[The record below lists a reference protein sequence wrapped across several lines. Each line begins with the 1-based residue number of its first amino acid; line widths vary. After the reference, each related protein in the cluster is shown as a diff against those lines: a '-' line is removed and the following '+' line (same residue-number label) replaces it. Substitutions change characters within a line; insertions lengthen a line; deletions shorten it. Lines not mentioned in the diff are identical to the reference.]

1 MPAPRLGTPRIL
13 LDPARYQ
20 IAIAFVLIFIF
31 STLPS
36 HGQLDSSARGSSLEE
51 LRTAIEDS
59 QSLTDTDR
67 VAALNAIESASV
79 LSQRTIHLKAQT
91 QSFMDLAQAAPA
103 LLDSV
108 LAELDAGAQNIIVL
122 PESDASATELEQALA
137 QASAD
142 LRLAREILLEI
153 DDEIAHRRDRRSS
166 LPDEIAAAMQ
176 RQVNLQETLL
186 VSGEGLLAA
195 ARTAESQA
203 RADEV
208 DALIQLLQSELA
220 SYDAR
225 QELLPARRDR
235 AARRVAEL
243 VDIEQQWQDIVQA
256 ARKSEAAQAAR
267 EAQKLRI
274 EAAEQSD
281 ALLSF
286 AAINETLA
294 RRRASREGVP
304 QELAETERELLIAK
318 QQFAELQSQYTV
330 VVHRLNTSGLS
341 RATGI
346 VLRRQYESLPNL
358 ATLRKQR
365 NETRERLEQAEMLL
379 VERQELRFG
388 AGDIDYTIE
397 ALRAA
402 TRESSPEVDVTSPE
416 FAEVAR
422 RLAVA
427 RRDLLDQLVVDSTAS
442 FERLLELEEHYS
454 TLLDATQE
462 YREFIG
468 ERILWVRSI
477 NPQLSSTFVDGV
489 DITNLTFAIDAV
501 DSSVDLQSTTAQA
514 ARALK
519 SSPLLTV
526 AIGLAVI
533 SGLGIYLWTGRVHR
547 KLAEQVKSYR
557 TDRLRYTYA
566 ALGVSL
572 LAAIPLPIGWWT
584 TAYLFSQSTGDSAL
598 ISSLAW
604 AMQQT
609 FPLLIWLC
617 VAASLLTK
625 NGPVDSHFRWPT
637 TSVVS
642 MRRHLRWA
650 GPLFLLLSLAAL
662 AINHLR
668 DTSLNASYGRGSFI
682 ASQVVFAALVWIVL
696 HPKRTVLRG
705 YLSGNSGTTTS
716 RLILVACLLGTAL
729 PLFLA
734 AFSWMG
740 YHYTAI
746 ELSSR
751 VTMTVGLISILVVA
765 NAILMRWLFIARRR
779 VAVEDAKRRR
789 EQAIAEANAA
799 PDEEGPTE
807 SSLPPIDEEK
817 LNLPA
822 ISGQTMQL
830 FRASVAVSLALG
842 LLAIWSSVLPAL
854 RAFDQVEIWP
864 EIRIADE
871 RVDPAIEALDVNSML
886 VTGSS
891 LNNTTSPPGT
901 TSTHDPARPLL
912 DPSALGTNGARA
924 DGQPQREAGDN
935 VISLADLGLAL
946 VFGFIAFAAF
956 RNLPGLVEIFVL
968 QRLPLD
974 AASRFALSTVLRYA
988 IGIAGVLAT
997 SAVLGI
1003 SWDKVQWLAAALT
1016 FGLAFGLQEIFA
1028 NFVSGLIIL
1037 AERPV
1042 RIGDTV
1048 TVGGVTGVVTK
1059 IRMRATTVTDWDRK
1073 ELVIPNRQFIT
1084 GEVINWTLSDPTLRV
1099 IVPVG
1104 VAYGSD
1110 IQLVEQTLMQIGE
1123 ENNLVL
1129 KDPKHYVLFR
1139 DFGDSTLDFELRVFI
1154 SNIDN
1159 ILNVPHQLRI
1169 AIDKKFRE
1177 LDIEIAFPQR
1187 DLHLRS
1193 VDPMISLAEQIRS
1206 GKPDDQ
1212 RASD

>member
-1 MPAPRLGTPRIL
+1 MPAQVLWTPRRL
-13 LDPARYQ
+13 LARDRFQ
-20 IAIAFVLIFIF
+20 IAVVFILIFLV
-31 STLPS
+31 STVPS
-36 HGQLDSSARGSSLEE
+36 HAQVDSNASKNSLEE
-51 LRTAIEDS
+51 LRTAIEES

-67 VAALNAIESASV
+67 IAALSSIESASV
-79 LSQRTIHLKAQT
+79 LSQRTVDLKSQT
-91 QSFMDLAQAAPA
+91 QSFLDLAQAAPS
-103 LLDSV
+103 LLSTV
-108 LAELDAGAQNIIVL
+108 LAELDAGTPKTNVL
-122 PESDASATELEQALA
+122 PNSGATLNEIEQALA

-153 DDEIAHRRDRRSS
+153 DEEITHRRDRRSS

-176 RQVNLQETLL
+176 RQVDLQETPL

-208 DALIQLLQSELA
+208 NALVGLLQAELT

-243 VDIEQQWQDIVQA
+243 VEIEQQWQNFVQS
-256 ARKSEAAQAAR
+256 ARKSEAAEAAR
-267 EAQKLRI
+267 EAQMLRI

-281 ALLSF
+281 ALSSF

-304 QELAETERELLIAK
+304 QELAETEQELFIA
-318 QQFAELQSQYTV
+318 QQQLADLQTQYAV

-346 VLRRQYESLPNL
+346 VLRRQYEALPNL

-365 NETRERLEQAEMLL
+365 NETRQRLEQAEMLL
-379 VERQELRFG
+379 VERQELRSG

-402 TRESSPEVDVTSPE
+402 TRESSPEVDVASPE
-416 FAEVAR
+416 FEEVAR

-442 FERLLELEEHYS
+442 FERLLELEEHNS
-454 TLLDATQE
+454 TLLDATQD

-477 NPQLSSTFVDGV
+477 NPQLSSTLVDGV
-489 DITNLTFAIDAV
+489 DITNLTFAIDHT
-501 DSSVDLQSTTAQA
+501 DSSVNLRSAVAQA

-519 SSPLLTV
+519 ASPLITV
-526 AIGLAVI
+526 AIGLSVI
-533 SGLGIYLWTGRVHR
+533 SGLGIYLWARRVHT

-557 TDRLRYTYA
+557 TDRLRFTYA

-572 LAAIPLPIGWWT
+572 LAAVALPIGWWT
-584 TAYLFSQSTGDSAL
+584 TAYLLSQSTGDSAL

-604 AMQQT
+604 AMQQAL
-609 FPLLIWLC
+609 PLLFWLC

-625 NGPVDSHFRWPT
+625 NGPADAHFRWPT
-637 TSVVS
+637 TAVVS

-650 GPLFLLLSLAAL
+650 GPLFLLLAVAAV
-662 AINHLR
+662 AINHMR
-668 DTSLNASYGRGSFI
+668 DNSLIASYGRASFI

-696 HPKRTVLRG
+696 HPKRTVLRS

-716 RLILVACLLGTAL
+716 RLILVACLFGTAL

-734 AFSWMG
+734 ALSWMG

-746 ELSSR
+746 ELSIR
-751 VTMTVGLISILVVA
+751 VLMTVGLISILVLA

-789 EQAIAEANAA
+789 EQAIADANTA

-864 EIRIADE
+864 EIRIASE
-871 RVDPAIEALDVNSML
+871 KVDPAIEALEVNSRL
-886 VTGSS
+886 ASGSLS
-891 LNNTTSPPGT
+891 DNTSTSPST
-901 TSTHDPARPLL
+901 TSTRDSTRSLL
-912 DPSALGTNGARA
+912 DPSALGA
-924 DGQPQREAGDN
+924 DSAFIDEQPESAASDN

-1139 DFGDSTLDFELRVFI
+1139 DFGDSTLNFELRVFI

-1159 ILNVPHQLRI
+1159 ILIVPHQLRV

-1193 VDPMISLAEQIRS
+1193 VDPMISLAEQMRS
-1206 GKPDDQ
+1206 SKPNDSQ
-1212 RASD
+1212 KSD